1 MKQLLNQL
9 NKDFQQEWERSSF
22 FGKVFFAMGLF
33 YIFSG
38 LLSLISPF
46 KDK

>member
-9 NKDFQQEWERSSF
+9 NKDFQQEWEKSSF
-22 FGKVFFAMGLF
+22 LGKVFFAIGLF
-33 YIFSG
+33 SIFNG